1 MKTRIL
7 FTTFLL
13 CVIASVSMADEQ
25 KALLDSIIIDQG
37 TSMSKYEYT
46 YNQSNLVSSE
56 VYFTQKSGKW
66 KPSQKKEYTYNTMGK
81 VETCIQYEPNV
92 DTNGWQNN
100 TKSEYVYNSHGDQI
114 ERTDSMWNMDSEMW
128 LTRYQQLKTSY
139 TYDADNRITSSIDSF
154 LYLNI
159 YTQVYKYTYKYDASG
174 KLIARE
180 TFLWNEDLEVF
191 GEAGKRIY
199 TYDSDGNLIEI
210 LTYDWDDK
218 AESFKKSGRY
228 EMIYDEN
235 GYLISEVVSMW
246 KDDGEWQLINKN
258 TYYYHGYN
266 TALNQFEVS
275 HEPKSTKFLRDGQL
289 FILRDGKTYSVTGQE
304 VR

>member
-13 CVIASVSMADEQ
+13 CVIASASMADEQ
-25 KALLDSIIIDQG
+25 KALLDSTIWNEG
-37 TSMSKYEYT
+37 GFS
-46 YNQSNLVSSE
+46 LG
-56 VYFTQKSGKW
+56 KS
-66 KPSQKKEYTYNTMGK
+66 EYTYNTSGQMVLSYDYHWEK
-81 VETCIQYEPNV
+81 SSKSWNVTMKYE
-92 DTNGWQNN
+92 
-100 TKSEYVYNSHGDQI
+100 YFYNEKGDRI
-114 ERTDSMWNMDSEMW
+114 ERTDYMWNADGGKWMG
-128 LTRYQQLKTSY
+128 YQQIKTSY
-139 TYDADNRITSSIDSF
+139 TYDADDRITSSIDSF

-275 HEPKSTKFLRDGQL
+275 HEPKSTKLLRDGKMY
-289 FILRDGKTYSVTGQE
+289 ILREGKTYSVTGQE
-304 VR
+304 VK

>member
-1 MKTRIL
+1 MKTKTIITAL
-7 FTTFLL
+7 LL
-13 CVIASVSMADEQ
+13 CVTIGVLADEP
-25 KALLDSIIIDQG
+25 KALLDSVIIDQG
-37 TSMSKYEYT
+37 TFSSKYEYT

-66 KPSQKKEYTYNTMGK
+66 VQSRKKDYTYNAMGN
-81 VETCIQYEPNV
+81 VELCMLYVPNI

-100 TKSEYVYNSHGDQI
+100 TKSEYVYNSQGDQI

-139 TYDADNRITSSIDSF
+139 TYDADDRITSSIDSF

-159 YTQVYKYTYKYDASG
+159 YTQVYKYIYKYDASG

-180 TFLWNEDLEVF
+180 TFFWNEDLEAF

-210 LTYDWDDK
+210 LTYDWDK
-218 AESFKKSGRY
+218 QGKTYKMNVRY
-228 EMIYDEN
+228 QMIFDLN
-235 GYLISEVVSMW
+235 GYLISEVVSML
-246 KDDGEWQLINKN
+246 KDDGEWLLINKN

-266 TALNQFEVS
+266 TAIDYIETSGNAL
-275 HEPKSTKFLRDGQL
+275 STKFFRDGQL
-289 FILRDGKTYSVTGQE
+289 FIQRGDKTYTVTGQE
-304 VR
+304 VK

>member
-1 MKTRIL
+1 MKTKIL
-7 FTTFLL
+7 FAALLL
-13 CVIASVSMADEQ
+13 CVTIGAFADEP

-46 YNQSNLVSSE
+46 YNQNNLVDNE

-66 KPSQKKEYTYNTMGK
+66 VQSRKKDFTYNAMGK
-81 VETCIQYEPNV
+81 VELCMLYVPNI

-139 TYDADNRITSSIDSF
+139 TYDADDRITSSIDSS

-180 TFLWNEDLEVF
+180 TFFWNEDLEVF

-210 LTYDWDDK
+210 LTYDWDK
-218 AESFKKSGRY
+218 QGKTYKTNVRY
-228 EMIYDEN
+228 QMIYDLN
-235 GYLISEVVSMW
+235 GYLISEVVSML
-246 KDDGEWQLINKN
+246 KDDGEWLLINKN

-266 TALNQFEVS
+266 TAIDYIETSGNAL
-275 HEPKSTKFLRDGQL
+275 STKFFRNGQL
-289 FILRDGKTYSVTGQE
+289 FIQRGDKLFNAQGARVK
-304 VR
+304 

>member
-1 MKTRIL
+1 MKTK
-7 FTTFLL
+7 TFITALLL
-13 CVIASVSMADEQ
+13 CATIGVLADEP
-25 KALLDSIIIDQG
+25 KALLDSIIIDQC

-66 KPSQKKEYTYNTMGK
+66 KPSQKKEYTYNIMGK

-139 TYDADNRITSSIDSF
+139 TYDADDRITSSIDSF

-159 YTQVYKYTYKYDASG
+159 YTQVHKYTYKYDASG

-180 TFLWNEDLEVF
+180 TFFWNEDLEVF

-210 LTYDWDDK
+210 LTYDWDNK

-246 KDDGEWQLINKN
+246 KDDGEWLLINKN

-266 TALNQFEVS
+266 TAIDYIETSGNAL
-275 HEPKSTKFLRDGQL
+275 STKFFRNGQL
-289 FILRDGKTYSVTGQE
+289 FILRDGKTYTVQGQE
-304 VR
+304 VK